1 MNDLERVV
9 KRYID
14 RNARVFYSK
23 NVRAKLAG
31 ASVAARHATIA
42 WRLSDP
48 NSLKVALGL
57 GEAIALASAVQQVMV
72 YRDHAYVIYQF
83 QLHGKFWK
91 SYTRANVTGL
101 GIGLGDRRRQVDIT
115 FPEFAPQIGVYGEP
129 GSGKTELIKS
139 AICALGSSNPPDR
152 LKFVI
157 SDWHRQLSDFRNLA
171 HLAAPIAYND
181 DQATD
186 ALISL
191 VQAER
196 ARRFG
201 GDSDSDYRLIFVID
215 EASEIVTTDQRIHAL
230 ADIANSRKWQIN
242 LILGTQKPSA
252 KALPDII
259 DKIGNRHVGK
269 VLDARTSANIAGQSG
284 LECHKLSGCG
294 DFLHV
299 VGANHERYQV
309 AKATEAD
316 IAALPRVVEVP
327 KPEVEFAPIS
337 FAESSPGPGRPE
349 NRVEPDLV
357 ADYLAN
363 YEMSVR
369 QFIRER
375 EISQRKYYLHK
386 EFAEEL
392 KGELARYGL
401 GICRLEDKEQ
411 I

>member
-1 MNDLERVV
+1 MNNLEQVI

-23 NVRAKLAG
+23 NVQAKLVG
-31 ASVAARHATIA
+31 ASVAARHATVA
-42 WRLSDP
+42 WRLNDP

-57 GEAIALASAVQQVMV
+57 GEAIALASAVQQVMA
-72 YRDHAYVIYQF
+72 YRDHAFIIYQF
-83 QLHGKFWK
+83 QLHDKFWR

-101 GIGLGDRRRQVDIT
+101 GIGLGERRHQIDIT
-115 FPEFAPQIGVYGEP
+115 FPEFAPQIGVYGMP

-139 AICALGSSNPPDR
+139 AICALASSNPPDK

-157 SDWHRQLSDFRNLA
+157 SDWHRQLSGFHNLA

-186 ALISL
+186 RLISL

-196 ARRFG
+196 ARRFENG
-201 GDSDSDYRLIFVID
+201 SDSDYRLVFVID
-215 EASEIVTTDQRIHAL
+215 EAAEIVTTDQRIHAL
-230 ADIANSRKWQIN
+230 ADIANSRKWQVN

-259 DKIGNRHVGK
+259 DKINNRYVGK
-269 VLDARTSANIAGQSG
+269 VLDARTSANVTGQPG
-284 LECHKLSGCG
+284 LECHRLIGSG
-294 DFLHV
+294 DFLQV
-299 VGANHERYQV
+299 LGAGHERFQS
-309 AKATEAD
+309 ALATEAD

-327 KPEVEFAPIS
+327 EPEIEGSDVIS
-337 FAESSPGPGRPE
+337 FLEPSPGPGRPE
-349 NRVEPDLV
+349 NKVEPALV

-363 YEMSVR
+363 YEMSIR

-401 GICRLEDKEQ
+401 GICRMEDCL
-411 I
+411 